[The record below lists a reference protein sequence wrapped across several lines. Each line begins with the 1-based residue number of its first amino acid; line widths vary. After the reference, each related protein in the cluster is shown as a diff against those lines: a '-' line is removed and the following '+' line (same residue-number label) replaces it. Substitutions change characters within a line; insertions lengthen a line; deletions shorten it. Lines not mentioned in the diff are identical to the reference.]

1 MYAVSIYYSIQIDA
15 KLSFSA
21 FLFATEYCALTW
33 NISMARFLV
42 PIWKTQVKSMLLF
55 IGRRGNNE
63 KSSIIHFL
71 PSMRRFYCIG
81 KEKTMIYFIY
91 SKSPFG
97 YLVSIIYG
105 SIFLFG
111 VLFRLFYMGMNLK
124 VIEVDD

>member
-55 IGRRGNNE
+55 IGRRGNNG
-63 KSSIIHFL
+63 KKFHYTFFTFRCGAFVVS
-71 PSMRRFYCIG
+71 
-81 KEKTMIYFIY
+81 KEK
-91 SKSPFG
+91 
-97 YLVSIIYG
+97 L
-105 SIFLFG
+105 
-111 VLFRLFYMGMNLK
+111 
-124 VIEVDD
+124 